1 MKKTLTIVSRK
12 SPLALCQ
19 ANLVKTQLTAHHP
32 TLEITIVG
40 IQSTGDRFLDQPLAT
55 LGGKGLFVK
64 ALEDYVL
71 DHRADIAV
79 HSLKDMPHQI
89 SKGLQLGAILQ
100 RASPYDAWYSLAY
113 PTLQSLPPQ
122 ARVGTSSLRRQAQLL
137 ALRPDLQ
144 IIPLRGNIHSRLEK
158 LRAGHYEGI
167 ILAQCGVDR
176 LKITLPFS
184 HIFSR
189 DECLPAVGQ
198 GALAIE
204 CRVNDHAIQALID
217 PLHHLKTA
225 YCVGA
230 ERAMLAC
237 LEGGCQTPIAGFAT
251 LDQDGCLQLEGMVG
265 KTDGSLLLKA
275 EAIGSTEE
283 ILRIGIE
290 VADKLRQQ
298 GAEDLLQHP

>member
-12 SPLALCQ
+12 SLLALCQ
-19 ANLVKTQLTAHHP
+19 ANLVKTQLAALHP
-32 TLEITIVG
+32 TLEINIVG

-64 ALEDYVL
+64 ALEDYL
-71 DHRADIAV
+71 LAHRADIAV

-89 SKGLQLGAILQ
+89 TEGLALGAILQ
-100 RASPYDAWYSLAY
+100 RASPYDAWYSMAY

-137 ALRPDLQ
+137 ALRPDLR
-144 IIPLRGNIHSRLEK
+144 IIPLRGNIDSRLEK
-158 LRAGHYEGI
+158 LKAGHYEGI
-167 ILAQCGVDR
+167 ILAHCGVER
-176 LKITLPFS
+176 LKMTLPFS
-184 HIFSR
+184 TIFSAN
-189 DECLPAVGQ
+189 ECLPAVGQ

-204 CRVNDHAIQALID
+204 CRVNDHAIQTLIE
-217 PLHHLKTA
+217 PLHHRPTA
-225 YCVGA
+225 HCVGA

-251 LDQDGCLQLEGMVG
+251 LDQDGYLHLEGMVG

-275 EAIGSTEE
+275 EASGSTEQ

-298 GAEDLLQHP
+298 GATELLRYP

>member
-19 ANLVKTQLTAHHP
+19 ANLIKTQLAVHHP
-32 TLEITIVG
+32 TLEINIVG
-40 IQSTGDRFLDQPLAT
+40 IQSTGDRFLDQPLAK

-64 ALEDYVL
+64 ALEDYL
-71 DHRADIAV
+71 LAHKADIAV
-79 HSLKDMPHQI
+79 HSLKDMPNQI
-89 SKGLQLGAILQ
+89 PEGLQLGAILQ

-113 PTLQSLPPQ
+113 PTLSSLPPR

-137 ALRPDLQ
+137 ALRPDLN
-144 IIPLRGNIHSRLEK
+144 IIPLRGNIDSRLEK
-158 LRAGHYEGI
+158 LKAGHYEGI
-167 ILAQCGVDR
+167 ILAHCGVER
-176 LKITLPFS
+176 LKMMLPFS
-184 HIFSR
+184 QIFSR

-204 CRVNDHAIQALID
+204 CRVNDHAIQSLID
-217 PLHHLKTA
+217 PLHHLPTA
-225 YCVGA
+225 HCVGA

-251 LDQDGCLQLEGMVG
+251 LDQDGYLRLEGMVG

-275 EAIGSTEE
+275 EATGSTEQ

-290 VADKLRQQ
+290 VADQLRQQ
-298 GAEDLLQHP
+298 GATELLRHP

>member
-1 MKKTLTIVSRK
+1 MKKNLRIVSRK

-19 ANLVKTQLTAHHP
+19 ANLVKTQLAAHHP

-40 IQSTGDRFLDQPLAT
+40 IQSTGDRFLDQPLAK

-64 ALEDYVL
+64 ALEDYLL

-89 SKGLQLGAILQ
+89 PEGLALGTILQ

-113 PTLQSLPPQ
+113 PTLESLPLK
-122 ARVGTSSLRRQAQLL
+122 ARVGTSSLRRQSQLL
-137 ALRPDLQ
+137 ALRPDLR
-144 IIPLRGNIHSRLEK
+144 IIPLRGNIDSRVETLK
-158 LRAGHYEGI
+158 AGHYEGI

-176 LKITLPFS
+176 LKLQLPFS
-184 HIFSR
+184 SIFSS
-189 DECLPAVGQ
+189 DLCLPAVGQ

-204 CRVNDHAIQALID
+204 CRVNDPAIQALIH
-217 PLHHLKTA
+217 PLHHQATA

-230 ERAMLAC
+230 ERAMLAS

-251 LDQDGCLQLEGMVG
+251 LADGCLRLEGMVG

-275 EAIGSTEE
+275 EATGDTEQF
-283 ILRIGIE
+283 LRIGME
-290 VADKLRQQ
+290 VADQLRQQ
-298 GAEDLLQHP
+298 GAEDLLRHP